1 MGTFRRNDQ
10 VIVIAG
16 DDRGKSGRL
25 LKVFR
30 DKDRVIVERVN
41 FVKRH
46 TRAKSA
52 GQQGGIIEREAPMH
66 VSNVMHLCGKC
77 QTGVRITVKETAD
90 GKRERFCKRCGE
102 LIPRVM

>member
-46 TRAKSA
+46 TRARSA
-52 GQQGGIIEREAPMH
+52 GQQGGVIEREAPMH
-66 VSNVMHLCGKC
+66 VSNVMHLCAKC
-77 QTGVRITVKETAD
+77 QMGVRITVKKTAE

-102 LIPRVM
+102 LIPRVL